1 MCALL
6 AWAVCAA
13 APGSAQTSRPSLGG
27 PSKSVPLELEIETAT
42 AVTGQI
48 RINVSRGQTVRLP
61 APAATIFIADPAIAD
76 IQTPSNRVVFVFGKK
91 PGRTSL
97 FALSES
103 GEAIAEYQVVVTQ
116 PIEDLREL
124 LRNEISDARISVTYT
139 PNGAVLS
146 GTVPNAGVAETAR
159 SLTAQFL
166 GQGAVITNRLKVAGS
181 VQVNLRVRVAEVS
194 RGVSKEFGI
203 NWNAVGQIG
212 NFRFGV
218 VTGRKAFDSSGRLTQ
233 SSTGAAAIGV
243 GFSDGVNSISAV
255 IDALAAEGL
264 VSILAE
270 PNLTAVS
277 GEPASFLAG
286 GEFPIPVAQGSDRVS
301 VEFRRFGVSIEFVP
315 TVLSGDLINVRV
327 KPEVSELSKNG
338 AVQVS
343 GFQIP
348 AISTRKADTVVELA
362 SGQSFAIGG
371 LIRRNFTTDINNVP
385 WLGDIPILGALFRS
399 SRFQK
404 DESELVII
412 VTPYI
417 VRPAAG
423 ALRAPTDRV
432 APPSDAGRV
441 LVKTLAK
448 PRGRIVK
455 APGGPALPQDA
466 GFILD

>member
-1 MCALL
+1 M
-6 AWAVCAA
+6 
-13 APGSAQTSRPSLGG
+13 
-27 PSKSVPLELEIETAT
+27 
-42 AVTGQI
+42 
-48 RINVSRGQTVRLP
+48 
-61 APAATIFIADPAIAD
+61 
-76 IQTPSNRVVFVFGKK
+76 
-91 PGRTSL
+91 
-97 FALSES
+97 
-103 GEAIAEYQVVVTQ
+103 
-116 PIEDLREL
+116 
-124 LRNEISDARISVTYT
+124 
-139 PNGAVLS
+139 
-146 GTVPNAGVAETAR
+146 
-159 SLTAQFL
+159 
-166 GQGAVITNRLKVAGS
+166 
-181 VQVNLRVRVAEVS
+181 
-194 RGVSKEFGI
+194 
-203 NWNAVGQIG
+203 
-212 NFRFGV
+212 
-218 VTGRKAFDSSGRLTQ
+218 
-233 SSTGAAAIGV
+233 
-243 GFSDGVNSISAV
+243 

-270 PNLTAVS
+270 PNLTTVS

-301 VEFRRFGVSIEFVP
+301 VEFRRFGVSLEFVP
-315 TVLSGDLINVRV
+315 TVLSCDLINVRV

-348 AISTRKADTVVELA
+348 AIATRKADTVVELA

-417 VRPAAG
+417 VRPATT

>member
-1 MCALL
+1 VEEEA
-6 AWAVCAA
+6 
-13 APGSAQTSRPSLGG
+13 
-27 PSKSVPLELEIETAT
+27 ETAS
-42 AVTGQI
+42 VRDQI
-48 RINVSRGQTVRLP
+48 RINVSRGRTVRLP
-61 APAATIFIADPAIAD
+61 GPAGTIFVADPAIAD
-76 IQTPSNRVVFVFGKK
+76 IQTPSSSVVFVFGKK

-97 FALSES
+97 FALSEA
-103 GEAIAEYQVVVTQ
+103 GDPIAEYQVIVTQ

-124 LRNEISDARISVTYT
+124 LRNEISDGRVSVTYT

-146 GTVPNAGVAETAR
+146 GTVPNAGLAETAR

-166 GQGAVITNRLKVAGS
+166 GPGAMITNRLKVAGS
-181 VQVNLRVRVAEVS
+181 LQVNLRVRVAEVS
-194 RGVSKEFGI
+194 RSVSKEFGI
-203 NWNAVGQIG
+203 NWNAVGQVG

-218 VTGRKAFDSSGRLTQ
+218 ITGRNAFNSSGQLTQ
-233 SSTGAAAIGV
+233 NARGAAAVGI

-264 VSILAE
+264 VSVLAE

-277 GEPASFLAG
+277 GEPATFLAG
-286 GEFPIPVAQGSDRVS
+286 GEFPIPVAQGNDRVS
-301 VEFRRFGVSIEFVP
+301 VEYRRFGVSLEFVP
-315 TVLSGDLINVRV
+315 TVVSGNLINVRV
-327 KPEVSELSKNG
+327 KPEVSDLSSKG

-343 GFQIP
+343 GFSIP
-348 AISTRKADTVVELA
+348 AIATRRADTVVELA

-371 LIRRNFTTDINNVP
+371 LIRRNFNTDIDNVP

-417 VRPAAG
+417 VRPAVQE
-423 ALRAPTDRV
+423 LQAPTDRI
-432 APPSDAGRV
+432 APPTDAGRI
-441 LVKTLAK
+441 LSKTLAK
-448 PRGRIVK
+448 PRAK
-455 APGGPALPQDA
+455 GPALPQGA